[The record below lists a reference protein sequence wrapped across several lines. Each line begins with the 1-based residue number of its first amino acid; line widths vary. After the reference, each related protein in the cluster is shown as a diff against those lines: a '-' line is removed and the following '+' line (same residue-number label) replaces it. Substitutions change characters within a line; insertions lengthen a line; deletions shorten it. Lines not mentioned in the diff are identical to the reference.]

1 MKLDTLKKSF
11 GELYSQLVNDDCCEV
26 IVNSKEEIYYEAKGQ
41 IHRFE
46 GETGEVSEMVMAM
59 SDLAGVKITEDTTN
73 VRFNLGKI
81 AVSAS
86 TPKVSRKGFCFNLIK
101 INRKEE
107 VNLALLEKWGAV
119 RNEGV
124 EILSKALKEESKSIL
139 VSGGVG
145 AGAYTLVEALMD
157 EIPKNYRVVTIEQS
171 PMMPTDNPL
180 ASNLVCSTGN
190 RSELPDL
197 VEAAGT
203 MRGDYVVISELFGK
217 EAFQYVELLRDGHD
231 GIAHVKGSNVFD
243 ALKRLE
249 DKILTHPEASYSDAK
264 YAISEAFDLI
274 VYQERLKTG
283 ERKIK
288 TIADLELVE
297 GEIRLNVLY
306 RD

>member
-11 GELYSQLVNDDCCEV
+11 GDLFTQLTDNDCCEI
-26 IVNSKEEIYYEAKGQ
+26 IVNSKEEIYFESKGQ
-41 IHRFE
+41 INKFKGKTE
-46 GETGEVSEMVMAM
+46 DVSEMVKAMA
-59 SDLAGVKITEDTTN
+59 DLGKVKLSEETGN
-73 VRFNLGKI
+73 LRFNIGHI

-86 TPKVSRKGFCFNLIK
+86 TPKISRKGFCFNLIK
-101 INRKEE
+101 INRKEK
-107 VNLALLEKWGAV
+107 VNLAQLEKWGAV
-119 RNEGV
+119 RSEGA
-124 EILSKALKEESKSIL
+124 EILRKALKEENKSIL

-157 EIPKNYRVVTIEQS
+157 EIPKNHRIVTVEQNPS
-171 PMMPTDNPL
+171 MPTDNPL
-180 ASNLVCSTGN
+180 ATNLVCSTGR
-190 RSELPDL
+190 RSELADL
-197 VEAAGT
+197 VEAAST

-217 EAFQYVELLRDGHD
+217 EAFQFVELLREGHD

-274 VYQERLKTG
+274 VYQERLNTG
-283 ERKIK
+283 ERKIT
-288 TIADLELVE
+288 TIAEVGLVD

-306 RD
+306 RH